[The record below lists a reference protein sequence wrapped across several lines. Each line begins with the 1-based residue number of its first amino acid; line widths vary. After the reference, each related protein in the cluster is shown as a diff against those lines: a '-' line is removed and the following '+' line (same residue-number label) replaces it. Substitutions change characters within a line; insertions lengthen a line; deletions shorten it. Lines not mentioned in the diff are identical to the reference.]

1 MTSRTTSTGPTVE
14 RGSGHEADDL
24 LTIAE
29 AAAMIRTPIATM
41 RYWRYLGTGPRSFR
55 LGRHVWYRASD
66 IDAWIREQ
74 RDADESANP
83 PR

>member
-1 MTSRTTSTGPTVE
+1 MTPHTTSTSPHVE
-14 RGSGHEADDL
+14 HGSGHEADDL
-24 LTIAE
+24 LTITE

-66 IDAWIREQ
+66 IDSWIRAQ

-83 PR
+83 SR